1 MWIASWKQWC
11 AACSTILTD
20 MLIFRSF
27 SVWVRVQYNSL
38 AEHYNPFQKINI
50 GIAFASQKACQ
61 ARWPGFHPAGG
72 PGVITPGAN
81 SAARNLT
88 SNRMFLC
95 AHKLS
100 LCARFLTS
108 NRMFLCA
115 HKRSLCVKNLAAPIL
130 PQLSLTC
137 QYPIRDIDTKYAPKV
152 FYGHIK
158 RN

>member
-1 MWIASWKQWC
+1 MRIASWKQWC

-95 AHKLS
+95 AHK
-100 LCARFLTS
+100 
-108 NRMFLCA
+108 
-115 HKRSLCVKNLAAPIL
+115 RSLCVKNLAAPIL